1 MSILSTIKRG
11 YLYLK
16 TTSGYIKVLPRTEAS
31 LVELKDGT
39 NVENRI
45 SNKAA
50 YSYIKEVTTEEY
62 HSQAGK
68 EYNWESSSFTS
79 AGGKCYVNVYGAIGV
94 DCSSTGN
101 DNTNKEQGFLSV
113 YIDDKV
119 VVQAST
125 ISRSATPVFAATI
138 VNLDAGKHNISL
150 RFGGSATYP
159 VMLATKHK
167 FGMNVIEI

>member
-50 YSYIKEVTTEEY
+50 YSYIKEVTSENYKNESGHEY
-62 HSQAGK
+62 T
-68 EYNWESSSFTS
+68 WESSSFTS
-79 AGGKCYVNVYGAIGV
+79 AGGKC
-94 DCSSTGN
+94 
-101 DNTNKEQGFLSV
+101 
-113 YIDDKV
+113 
-119 VVQAST
+119 
-125 ISRSATPVFAATI
+125 
-138 VNLDAGKHNISL
+138 
-150 RFGGSATYP
+150 
-159 VMLATKHK
+159 
-167 FGMNVIEI
+167 

>member
-16 TTSGYIKVLPRTEAS
+16 STSGYIKVLPRTEAS

-79 AGGKCYVNVYGAIGV
+79 VPKTVIFPFSFA
-94 DCSSTGN
+94 SS
-101 DNTNKEQGFLSV
+101 SV
-113 YIDDKV
+113 V
-119 VVQAST
+119 LASSFKL
-125 ISRSATPVFAATI
+125 SRSKA
-138 VNLDAGKHNISL
+138 
-150 RFGGSATYP
+150 
-159 VMLATKHK
+159 
-167 FGMNVIEI
+167 